1 MAETKPLTSQRI
13 FASVRFVDARAG
25 IDFLTK
31 AFGFEPQVVYD
42 DPNGGVAHAQL
53 VLQSH
58 IIMLGSSRDDA
69 YPVRSP
75 KEVGGAVTSGI
86 YVALDDAEAVDR
98 LYERARDAGAEI
110 LQPPHDQDY
119 GSHDFMAR
127 DPEGHVW
134 SFGTYRPEAPA

>member
-1 MAETKPLTSQRI
+1 MAETTSLTSQRI

-25 IDFLTK
+25 IEFLTK

-42 DPNGGVAHAQL
+42 DPDGRVAHAQL
-53 VLQSH
+53 VLHSQ
-58 IIMLGSSRDDA
+58 IIMLGSSRDDV

-75 KEVGGAVTSGI
+75 KEVGGTGTGGS

-98 LYERARDAGAEI
+98 LYERARAAGAEI
-110 LQPPHDQDY
+110 LQAPHDQDY

-134 SFGTYRPEAPA
+134 SFGTYRPEAPG